1 MFVENQKLI
10 YAKMVVLSCS
20 TNTGPRKLDLRQIF
34 SCLTQ
39 MMMIQ
44 LIKKDCR
51 RNFKWTYNHK
61 VEFLFSSL
69 SAHEIKDKW
78 DILFFM

>member
-1 MFVENQKLI
+1 MFVDNQKLF

-20 TNTGPRKLDLRQIF
+20 TDTGPRKLDLRQIF

-44 LIKKDCR
+44 LIKNDCR
-51 RNFKWTYNHK
+51 GNFK
-61 VEFLFSSL
+61 
-69 SAHEIKDKW
+69 
-78 DILFFM
+78 